1 MKTILP
7 YIYFIAAVA
16 WLTDGFITF
25 FRDVEVYHIFLNY
38 NTENKY
44 SYLGFKLLLG
54 ILLIWAGVRRLQMQE
69 KS

>member
-1 MKTILP
+1 MNKILP

-38 NTENKY
+38 NTEVVSHELCK
-44 SYLGFKLLLG
+44 F
-54 ILLIWAGVRRLQMQE
+54 
-69 KS
+69 